1 MTSQPQPDSAAAAP
15 PPAWQRFASRVAIKE
30 SSLRTRMLDIAAGLK
45 DVIAL
50 GRGDPDLDTPAHI
63 IEAGQKALGKGAT
76 HYTHP
81 LGMPELR
88 RAIADSIKANGGGDY
103 TPDEI
108 VVTAGAQESMF
119 VAMLALVEPG
129 DEVIIPSPGY
139 NSYHQAVELAGGRC
153 VTVPTHERDGFALT
167 AEAVARHLTP
177 RSRMLCLINP
187 SNPTGM
193 VIPPSEIEK
202 LAALAAKHDL
212 IVISDE
218 IYGRLVYDNARVL
231 PVASLPGMKERT
243 ITIDGFSKAYAM
255 TGWRVGYFAAP
266 RHFSKAMAEI
276 HHGLAICAPAV
287 SQHAALAAL
296 TGPQDCVEAM
306 RREYDSRRKVM
317 MAALDRMGLSYARP
331 DGAFYVYAN
340 VSSTGA
346 SASDFCL
353 RLLQEGKVMMFPGSL
368 FGDHCDD
375 YVRISLLQPVPK
387 VEEAARRMEAV
398 VKAMKAE
405 TLAAG
410 PASGS

>member
-1 MTSQPQPDSAAAAP
+1 MNPS
-15 PPAWQRFASRVAIKE
+15 QRFAKRVSIKE
-30 SSLRTRMLDIAAGLK
+30 SSLRTRMLDIAAGLT

-50 GRGDPDLDTPAHI
+50 GRGDPDLDTPAHV
-63 IEAGQKALGKGAT
+63 IEAGQKALGNGAT

-81 LGMPELR
+81 LGMPQLR
-88 RAIADSIKANGGGDY
+88 EAIATSIRANGGGDY
-103 TPDEI
+103 SADEI

-119 VAMLALVEPG
+119 VAMLALIDPG
-129 DEVIIPSPGY
+129 EEVIIPSPGY
-139 NSYHQAVELAGGRC
+139 NSYHQAVELAGGLC
-153 VTVPTHERDGFALT
+153 VSVPTFERDGFALT
-167 AEAVARHLTP
+167 AEAVEARLTP
-177 RSRMLCLINP
+177 ASRMLCLINP

-202 LAALAAKHDL
+202 LAALAIKHDL

-218 IYGRLVYDNARVL
+218 IYARLVYDNARVV

-266 RHFSKAMAEI
+266 RHYAKAMAEI

-296 TGPQDCVEAM
+296 SGSQDCVEAARQQYDA
-306 RREYDSRRKVM
+306 RRRTM

-331 DGAFYVYAN
+331 NGAFYVYAN

-353 RLLQEGKVMMFPGSL
+353 RLLQDGKVMMFPGSL

-387 VEEAARRMEAV
+387 IEEAARRMDAV
-398 VKAMKAE
+398 VKAMKSE
-405 TLAAG
+405 NKSVQ
-410 PASGS
+410 PA

>member
-1 MTSQPQPDSAAAAP
+1 MSV
-15 PPAWQRFASRVAIKE
+15 RFAQRVKIKE
-30 SSLRTRMLDIAAGLK
+30 SSIRTKMLDIAAGLK

-50 GRGDPDLDTPAHI
+50 GRGDPDLDTPEHI
-63 IEAGQKALGKGAT
+63 IAAGQKALGEGGT

-81 LGMPELR
+81 QGIPQLR
-88 RAIADSIKANGGGDY
+88 EAIAASIKANGGGDY
-103 TPDEI
+103 TAEEV

-119 VAMLALVEPG
+119 VAMLALIDPG

-139 NSYHQAVELAGGRC
+139 GTYHQAVELASGT
-153 VTVPTHERDGFALT
+153 VLAVPTFEKDGFALT
-167 AEAVARHLTP
+167 AEAVAKALTP
-177 RSRMLCLINP
+177 KTRMLCLINP

-202 LAALAAKHDL
+202 LAALAVKHDL

-218 IYGRLVYDNARVL
+218 IYGRLVYDNARVQ
-231 PVASLPGMKERT
+231 PVAALPGMKERT

-255 TGWRVGYFAAP
+255 TGWRIGYFAAP
-266 RHFSKAMAEI
+266 RHFTKPMAEI

-296 TGPQDCVEAM
+296 TNSQDCVEEM
-306 RREYDSRRKVM
+306 RREYDKRRRVM
-317 MAALDRMGLSYARP
+317 MSGLDRMGLSYP
-331 DGAFYVYAN
+331 KPNGAFYVYAN

-353 RLLQEGKVMMFPGSL
+353 RLLQDGKVMMFPGLL

-387 VEEAARRMEAV
+387 IEEALRRMEAV
-398 VKAMKAE
+398 VRAMKQE
-405 TLAAG
+405 QAAK
-410 PASGS
+410 A

>member
-1 MTSQPQPDSAAAAP
+1 MTTRKTTGIGLEPKDVNTY
-15 PPAWQRFASRVAIKE
+15 QRFAKRVSIKE
-30 SSLRTRMLDIAAGLK
+30 SSLRTQMLDIAAGLK

-63 IEAGQKALGKGAT
+63 IEAGQKALGNGAT

-81 LGMPELR
+81 LGMPQLR
-88 RAIADSIKANGGGDY
+88 EAIAQSIKASGGGDY
-103 TPDEI
+103 STDEI

-119 VAMLALVEPG
+119 VAMLALIDPD

-153 VTVPTHERDGFALT
+153 VSVPTFEKDGFSLT
-167 AEAVARHLTP
+167 AEAVEARLTP
-177 RSRMLCLINP
+177 KSRMLCLINP

-202 LAALAAKHDL
+202 LAALAVKHDL

-218 IYGRLVYDNARVL
+218 IYARLVYDNARVQ
-231 PVASLPGMKERT
+231 PVASLPGMKDRT

-266 RHFSKAMAEI
+266 RHFAKAMAEI

-287 SQHAALAAL
+287 SQHAALAAI
-296 TGPQDCVEAM
+296 TGPQDCVEAA
-306 RREYDSRRKVM
+306 RREYDARRRVM
-317 MAALDRMGLSYARP
+317 MAALDRMGLSYAKP
-331 DGAFYVYAN
+331 NGAFYVYAN
-340 VSSTGA
+340 VSSIGV
-346 SASDFCL
+346 SASGFCL
-353 RLLQEGKVMMFPGSL
+353 RLLQEGRVMMFPGSL

-375 YVRISLLQPVPK
+375 YVRISLLQPVVK

-398 VKAMKAE
+398 VKAMKSE
-405 TLAAG
+405 TMTKQSA
-410 PASGS
+410 